1 MAGIIVHP
9 EKISDKS
16 LLKELCPFDAIE
28 VQADGLIQITAGCRL
43 CKNCIK
49 HGPEGAFEYRE
60 SIISAANKTEW
71 QGIAV
76 YGEFL
81 PDGSIHPVVLELL
94 GKARELADKIQ
105 TKVELVLIGCGLVES
120 ARNYYANGADRVF
133 VYDDPVLKTFDL
145 ERYTSVL
152 THFIENYKPSTILV
166 GGTPLGRTLAPRTA
180 ARVKTGLTADCTQL
194 DIQANSDLDQIRP
207 AFGGNVMAHIRTP
220 YHRPQFATV
229 RYKIFSAIRP
239 DPARKGE
246 LIICEIPSNLESR
259 CRLIDVSE
267 KPKVRNIEEAEIL
280 VAAGRGVKQKSD
292 LDLLKQ
298 LADLLGGELACSRP
312 LVEAGWVEPRRQIG
326 LSGRTVKP
334 KLLIT
339 AGISGSVQ
347 FVAGMK
353 SAETIVS
360 INTDPD
366 APINAIAHYAIIGD
380 LYQVVPALIK
390 QIAERSSK

>member
-9 EKISDKS
+9 EKISDKTA
-16 LLKELCPFDAIE
+16 LAALCPFDAIE
-28 VQADGLIQITAGCRL
+28 VQADGLIQITAACRL
-43 CKNCIK
+43 CKNCVR

-60 SIISAANKTEW
+60 SIISAANKAEW
-71 QGIAV
+71 QDIAV
-76 YGEFL
+76 YGEIL
-81 PDGSIHPVVLELL
+81 PGGTIHPVALELL
-94 GKARELADKIQ
+94 GKARELADKISA
-105 TKVELVLIGCGLVES
+105 KVSLLLIGSGLVES
-120 ARNYYANGADRVF
+120 ARKYWANGADRVF
-133 VYDDPVLKTFDL
+133 VYDDPVLASFDL
-145 ERYTSVL
+145 ERYTAVL

-180 ARVKTGLTADCTQL
+180 ARVRTGLTADCTQL
-194 DIQANSDLDQIRP
+194 DIQPNTDLDQIRP

-229 RYKIFSAIRP
+229 RYKIFSAMEP
-239 DPARKGE
+239 DPNRRGE
-246 LIICEIPSNLESR
+246 LIICELPANLESH
-259 CRLIDVSE
+259 CRLISVSE
-267 KPKVRNIEEAEIL
+267 KPKVKNIEEAEIL

-298 LADLLGGELACSRP
+298 LADMLGGELACSRP

-334 KLLIT
+334 KLLIA

-347 FVAGMK
+347 FAAGMK
-353 SAETIVS
+353 SSEMIIS

-380 LYQVVPALIK
+380 LYKVIPALM
-390 QIAERSSK
+390 ERITARRSR

>member
-9 EKISDKS
+9 EKINDKNA
-16 LLKELCPFDAIE
+16 LKALCPFDAIE
-28 VQADGLIQITAGCRL
+28 VQADGVIQITTGCKL
-43 CKNCIK
+43 CKNCVK

-60 SIISAANKTEW
+60 SIISAANKSEW

-76 YGEFL
+76 FGEFL
-81 PDGSIHPVVLELL
+81 PDGTIHPVSLELL
-94 GKARELADKIQ
+94 GKARELADKISE
-105 TKVELVLIGCGLVES
+105 KVSLVLIGSGLVEK
-120 ARNYYANGADRVF
+120 ARTFFANGADRVF
-133 VYDDPVLKTFDL
+133 VYDDPILEFFDL
-145 ERYTSVL
+145 ERYTTIL
-152 THFIENYKPSTILV
+152 THFIEHYQPSTILV
-166 GGTPLGRTLAPRTA
+166 GGTPIGRALAPRTA

-194 DIQANSDLDQIRP
+194 DIQSNTDLDQIRP

-229 RYKIFSAIRP
+229 RYKIFSAIEP
-239 DPARKGE
+239 DPSRRGE
-246 LIICEIPSNLESR
+246 LIICEIPKDLSSR
-259 CRLIDVSE
+259 CKLISVSE
-267 KPKVRNIEEAEIL
+267 KPKVKNIEEAEIL

-298 LADLLGGELACSRP
+298 LADMLGGELACSRP

-347 FVAGMK
+347 FAAGMK

-366 APINAIAHYAIIGD
+366 APINSIAHYAIIGD
-380 LYQVVPALIK
+380 LYQIIPSLMK
-390 QIAERSSK
+390 RIAERSVK

>member
-16 LLKELCPFDAIE
+16 VLKALCPFDAIE

-43 CKNCIK
+43 CKNCVK

-60 SIISAANKTEW
+60 SIISAANKAEW

-76 YGEFL
+76 FGEFL
-81 PDGSIHPVVLELL
+81 PDGSIHPVSLELL
-94 GKARELADKIQ
+94 GKARELADKIHA
-105 TKVELVLIGCGLVES
+105 KVSLILIGSGLVES
-120 ARNYYANGADRVF
+120 ARAYWANGADRVF
-133 VYDDPVLKTFDL
+133 VYDDPQLKAFDL
-145 ERYTSVL
+145 ERYTAVM
-152 THFIENYKPSTILV
+152 THFIENYKPAAILV
-166 GGTPLGRTLAPRTA
+166 GGTPLGRSLAPRTA
-180 ARVKTGLTADCTQL
+180 ARVRTGLTADCTQL
-194 DIQANSDLDQIRP
+194 DIQSNTDLDQIRP

-229 RYKIFSAIRP
+229 RYKIFSAMEP
-239 DPARKGE
+239 DPSRKGE
-246 LIICEIPSNLESR
+246 LIICEIPKHLGSH
-259 CRLIDVSE
+259 CRLISVSE

-292 LDLLKQ
+292 LELLKQ
-298 LADLLGGELACSRP
+298 LADMLGGELACSRP

-347 FVAGMK
+347 FAAGMK

-380 LYQVVPALIK
+380 LYQVVPALMK
-390 QIAERSSK
+390 QLAERRAK

>member
-16 LLKELCPFDAIE
+16 GLKALCPFDAIE

-43 CKNCIK
+43 CKNCVK

-60 SIISAANKTEW
+60 SIISAANKAEW

-76 YGEFL
+76 FGEFL
-81 PDGSIHPVVLELL
+81 PDGSIHPVALELL
-94 GKARELADKIQ
+94 GKARELADKISD
-105 TKVELVLIGCGLVES
+105 KVSLILIGSGLVEK
-120 ARNYYANGADRVF
+120 ARAYFENGADRVF
-133 VYDDPVLKTFDL
+133 VYDDPELADFDL
-145 ERYTSVL
+145 ERYTTVL

-166 GGTPLGRTLAPRTA
+166 GGTPLGRALAPRTA
-180 ARVKTGLTADCTQL
+180 ARVRTGLTADCTQL
-194 DIQANSDLDQIRP
+194 DIQSNTDLDQIRP

-229 RYKIFSAIRP
+229 RYKIFSAIEP
-239 DPARKGE
+239 DPDRSGE
-246 LIICEIPSNLESR
+246 LIICEIPRDLKSR
-259 CRLIDVSE
+259 CRLLSVSE

-280 VAAGRGVKQKSD
+280 VAAGRGLKSKSD

-298 LADLLGGELACSRP
+298 LADMLGGELACSRP

-347 FVAGMK
+347 FAAGMK

-380 LYQVVPALIK
+380 LYQVIPALMK
-390 QIAERSSK
+390 RIAERSAK

>member
-9 EKISDKS
+9 EKITDKS
-16 LLKELCPFDAIE
+16 VLKALCPFDAIE
-28 VQADGLIQITAGCRL
+28 VQSDGLIQITAACRL
-43 CKNCIK
+43 CKNCVK

-60 SIISAANKTEW
+60 SIISAANKAEW

-76 YGEFL
+76 FGEFL
-81 PDGSIHPVVLELL
+81 PDGTIHPVVLELL
-94 GKARELADKIQ
+94 GKARELADKIGSR
-105 TKVELVLIGCGLVES
+105 VSLVLIGSGLVEN
-120 ARNYYANGADRVF
+120 ARSYFANGADRVF
-133 VYDDPVLKTFDL
+133 VYDDPLLAAYDT
-145 ERYTSVL
+145 ERYTTVL
-152 THFIENYKPSTILV
+152 THFIENYKPSAILV

-194 DIQANSDLDQIRP
+194 DIQSDTDLDQIRP

-229 RYKIFSAIRP
+229 RWKIFSAMEP
-239 DPARKGE
+239 DPSRRGE
-246 LIICEIPSNLESR
+246 LVICEIPRDLDSR
-259 CRLIDVSE
+259 CRLISVSE
-267 KPKVRNIEEAEIL
+267 KPKVKNIEEAEIL
-280 VAAGRGVKQKSD
+280 VAAGRGVRSKAD
-292 LDLLKQ
+292 LELLRQ
-298 LADLLGGELACSRP
+298 LADMLGGELACSRP

-347 FVAGMK
+347 FAAGMK
-353 SAETIVS
+353 ASGTIIS

-366 APINAIAHYAIIGD
+366 APINAIAHYAVIGD
-380 LYQVVPALIK
+380 LYQVVPALMK
-390 QIAERSSK
+390 RLAERRSK